1 MVCIVWH
8 CCVSAAWMLDDSYEA
23 TIVSWWCWLWH
34 LSWSYSTAGQETKA
48 TSVWRQV
55 THCVAFCVC
64 LFVPAVKLHFWS
76 HFVWFQANNM
86 RWINNFVVI
95 LISAVIR
102 TCQPALFEYIR
113 HLSAGAPAVC
123 SWQQWMQCPEELMAG
138 EPLWG
143 LRGCKNWRAPFPG
156 RMSYKATKPVV
167 YLSMFYCIVVY

>member
-1 MVCIVWH
+1 MTAMKRQL
-8 CCVSAAWMLDDSYEA
+8 SAGDADYDICPDPTAQQAKRQKLLQSDGKLH
-23 TIVSWWCWLWH
+23 TVL
-34 LSWSYSTAGQETKA
+34 LS
-48 TSVWRQV
+48 V
-55 THCVAFCVC
+55 CVC
-64 LFVPAVKLHFWS
+64 LCQLWS
-76 HFVWFQANNM
+76 CISEATFVWFQANNM

-113 HLSAGAPAVC
+113 HLSAVAPAVC

-138 EPLWG
+138 GPLWG